1 MAYITD
7 YQAGN
12 YASDVDNANLKA
24 FVWHVTTGKVIQHFK
39 GETAWMDAQRKVN
52 DLMFADMYG

>member
-1 MAYITD
+1 MAYVTD
-7 YQAGN
+7 YQQGD
-12 YASDVDNANLKA
+12 YASDVDDANLKA

-52 DLMFADMYG
+52 DLNWQDMVR

>member
-24 FVWHVTTGKVIQHFK
+24 FVWHVATGKVIQHFK

-52 DLMFADMYG
+52 DLALADMYG